1 MFANRSIDNEG
12 FLPALLLNLLIIS
25 CFIVWAI
32 LPPSH
37 LVSIFLFATLILIA
51 LMGLRKVSKQFPLI
65 LFLIFGIIFT
75 LGVGSPDWDARS
87 IWLFHAKRIYF
98 ENNLYAQLD
107 NYAPWS
113 HNDYPVIFSVLA
125 ATLAKAVGH
134 WNEVFPKSVLI
145 FFLIPPLLIC
155 SALLKQKILI
165 VLFIAGIG
173 VICRNYLF
181 NGYMDALVAIYT
193 CAIILIIMKTNDIK
207 VDSSSG
213 YIYLTLILIS
223 FFLILILL
231 KNEGLVISITILFLT
246 FFLQRNI
253 PKFYILVITIT
264 TFAIYFI
271 LWKLPVL
278 EAHIETDLIASGI
291 HLRALERLNSYD
303 DLQLIF
309 SKFLKY
315 SGLYFGIFLLN
326 FFRKTVRWKNLVLPT
341 IFVIIYSGILFFVYL
356 STPFDLAW
364 HLGTSVKRALLP
376 IIVVLLGTF
385 LYSFVD
391 PTKNLKKEL

>member
-1 MFANRSIDNEG
+1 
-12 FLPALLLNLLIIS
+12 
-25 CFIVWAI
+25 
-32 LPPSH
+32 
-37 LVSIFLFATLILIA
+37 
-51 LMGLRKVSKQFPLI
+51 
-65 LFLIFGIIFT
+65 
-75 LGVGSPDWDARS
+75 
-87 IWLFHAKRIYF
+87 
-98 ENNLYAQLD
+98 
-107 NYAPWS
+107 
-113 HNDYPVIFSVLA
+113 VLA

-253 PKFYILVITIT
+253 PKLYILIITIT

-278 EAHIETDLIASGI
+278 GANIETDLIATGI
-291 HLRALERLNSYD
+291 HLRTLERLNSYD

-326 FFRKTVRWKNLVLPT
+326 FFRKTVRWKSLALPML
-341 IFVIIYSGILFFVYL
+341 FVIIYSGILFFVYL
-356 STPFDLAW
+356 ITPHDLAW

-391 PTKNLKKEL
+391 PTKNLKK